1 MCLAANARDSL
12 MTLVRLARS
21 ETAALTADLAD
32 IVKAMSSADAALA
45 QLAEDMAGEAVAEE
59 ASAPRIERILSRR
72 HSLFMTLEILDQAAE
87 ETRAKLDAAVA
98 ETKKL
103 EALLAPDLAHGVRG
117 MRLFDRPDVP
127 LRAPG
132 MRLAS

>member
-12 MTLVRLARS
+12 MTLVRLARA

-32 IVKAMSSADAALA
+32 IGKAMRAAETSLADAA
-45 QLAEDMAGEAVAEE
+45 E
-59 ASAPRIERILSRR
+59 ASACERALRR
-72 HSLFMTLEILDQAAE
+72 RRSLFITLDVLDRAAE

-103 EALLAPDLAHGVRG
+103 EALLAPELARGVRG
-117 MRLFDRPDVP
+117 MALIERPEMTARP
-127 LRAPG
+127 QA

>member
-12 MTLVRLARS
+12 LTLVRLARAES
-21 ETAALTADLAD
+21 AALVADLAD
-32 IVKAMSSADAALA
+32 IGQAIKAAETSLA
-45 QLAEDMAGEAVAEE
+45 QLAQGDEAGDDPCPHRER
-59 ASAPRIERILSRR
+59 ASARR
-72 HSLFMTLEILDQAAE
+72 MSLFMTLDVLHKAAA

-103 EALLAPDLAHGVRG
+103 QGLLAKDLLPEAADASFFAIPNAAA
-117 MRLFDRPDVP
+117 LQP
-127 LRAPG
+127 A